1 MPNIA
6 TALKAEISRLARKE
20 VRDEVSTLKKASNN
34 YRSQIAALKR
44 QLDTLQKVVRR
55 LSRTGA
61 GESAPAAAEAEDEGT
76 PRRFSAQRLAKTR
89 QKLGLS
95 AADFGALMGVSGQS
109 IYKWEAGEVRP
120 RRKQLEAI
128 AKVRGLGKREVAERL
143 EGLRGQR
150 PVAATPPRSRAPGP
164 KSAAASTSRT
174 RKHA

>member
-1 MPNIA
+1 MPNIQ
-6 TALKAEISRLARKE
+6 TVLKAEISRLARKE
-20 VRDEVSTLKKASNN
+20 VRDEVSTLKKASTN

-44 QLDTLQKVVRR
+44 QVDTLQKAVRR
-55 LSRTGA
+55 ISRAGGTPAGA
-61 GESAPAAAEAEDEGT
+61 VDESEAEGT

-128 AKVRGLGKREVAERL
+128 VQVRGLGKREVAERL

-150 PVAATPPRSRAPGP
+150 PAAAAPPRSPAPGR
-164 KSAAASTSRT
+164 KSATAGTTQA
-174 RKHA
+174 RKRA